1 MARPNDDFRLR
12 KPLVVADGFFC
23 RGQIRPSPPAP
34 PPARRDAGIARRR
47 QGRRVCRSA
56 LGGSSSGV
64 SDGQFVAELHEKTR
78 ELESLLD
85 AYSER
90 LRRMRQRNREL
101 EEEISS
107 FEAELD
113 RLREWLAGRLEDNT
127 A

>member
-1 MARPNDDFRLR
+1 M
-12 KPLVVADGFFC
+12 
-23 RGQIRPSPPAP
+23 
-34 PPARRDAGIARRR
+34 
-47 QGRRVCRSA
+47 
-56 LGGSSSGV
+56 
-64 SDGQFVAELHEKTR
+64 AELHEKTR

-113 RLREWLAGRLEDNT
+113 RLREWLAGRLEDDT